1 MRNLWFAM
9 LSSAAVALAPW
20 PAAAAEY
27 IFTVPVDVRSLHPTV
42 TRGLVQCAVSSA
54 TRMIG
59 EAGRQPFTLSG
70 GNYRGDVEVR
80 VTTPS
85 GSPAAVSWH
94 CDLRFFL
101 PMSGI
106 DLYASYLSTVGGDAF
121 REEFRRAPG
130 SEFRGRVE
138 GRF

>member
-1 MRNLWFAM
+1 MRISRFVV

-20 PAAAAEY
+20 PVTAAEY
-27 IFTVPVDVRSLHPTV
+27 IFSIPVDVRSLHPTV
-42 TRGLVQCAVSSA
+42 TRGLVQCSVSDA
-54 TRMIG
+54 TRIIG

-70 GNYRGDVEVR
+70 GNYRGEVEVR
-80 VTTPS
+80 VTTPAT
-85 GSPAAVSWH
+85 SPAAVRWS
-94 CDLRFFL
+94 CSLRFYL

-106 DLYASYLSTVGGDAF
+106 DGYAFDLSNVGGRYF

-130 SEFRGRVE
+130 SEFRGSIE